1 MDEVKQFVDYLKD
14 LQLYVTIE
22 KPFEDYLVK
31 YANEPMFTKEDAEI
45 ANRLMKECIEVCEA
59 NHEDV
64 YHVMSAARDKDYFIA
79 C

>member
-1 MDEVKQFVDYLKD
+1 
-14 LQLYVTIE
+14 
-22 KPFEDYLVK
+22 
-31 YANEPMFTKEDAEI
+31 MFTKEDAEI

-64 YHVMSAARDKDYFIA
+64 YHVMSAARNKDYFIA